1 MLFRN
6 KFIIQLKIIKI
17 NNLYNNKYKVK
28 QIDLWRDKFKFKTN
42 IKNYECSQEYNF
54 YNEPI
59 TIKKFIR
66 QSSYILNL
74 FIIFI
79 MNKFRNY
86 QDKKQYFKN
95 SK

>member
-42 IKNYECSQEYNF
+42 IKNYECSQE
-54 YNEPI
+54 
-59 TIKKFIR
+59 
-66 QSSYILNL
+66 
-74 FIIFI
+74 
-79 MNKFRNY
+79 
-86 QDKKQYFKN
+86 
-95 SK
+95 